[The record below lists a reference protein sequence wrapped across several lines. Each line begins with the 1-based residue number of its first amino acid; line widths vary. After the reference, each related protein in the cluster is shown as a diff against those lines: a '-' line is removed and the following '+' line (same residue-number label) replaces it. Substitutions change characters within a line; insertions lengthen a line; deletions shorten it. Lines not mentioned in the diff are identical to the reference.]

1 MGGMDWTIIDTE
13 TTGIASPIYTL
24 EIAAQRMRG
33 LVPVGRPFQ
42 VFLNHEVDVPREAQ
56 AVHGYSRKYLQEKG
70 ISPKQ
75 AHHSFAEYVAGTPL
89 AAYNLPYD
97 YDRVLVPEWSRLG
110 LRSNM
115 PRGFCVMRLTQKI
128 FSPSPAGN
136 YKLQSLRAHFRLPE
150 REAHSA
156 LGDVLT
162 VVDLIGSTLSPHLQ
176 RLGLADASA
185 ISRYLD
191 GAGYPEHLPFGKH
204 KGRHWKEAVTDRDM
218 LGWLQWLGR
227 QDDSVSSK
235 MAQWYLAQVDRLLA
249 SPAAKPAQPST
260 KDERVSS
267 SAGVAQATVIARA
280 NLPCP
285 HCSKMLAI
293 PKGRSGTVQC
303 PICSRAFQVDTR

>member
-1 MGGMDWTIIDTE
+1 MYWTIIDTE
-13 TTGIASPIYTL
+13 TTGIAAPIYTL

-33 LVPVGRPFQ
+33 LVPVGKPFQ

-56 AVHGYSRKYLQEKG
+56 AVHGYSRKFLQQNG
-70 ISPKQ
+70 ISPRQ

-97 YDRVLVPEWSRLG
+97 YDKVLVPEWSRLG
-110 LRSNM
+110 LRTSI
-115 PRGFCVMRLTQKI
+115 PRGFCVMRLTQKL

-162 VVDLIGSTLSPHLQ
+162 VVDLIGSALLPHLQ
-176 RLGLADASA
+176 RLGLGDASA

-191 GAGYPEHLPFGKH
+191 GAGYPDHLPFGKH
-204 KGRHWKEAVTDRDM
+204 KGRHWKEAVSDRDM
-218 LGWLQWLGR
+218 LGWLQWLAR
-227 QDDSVSSK
+227 QDDPTSSK
-235 MAQWYLAQVDRLLA
+235 MAEWYLAQVNRLVA
-249 SPAAKPAQPST
+249 SPGAKST
-260 KDERVSS
+260 QS
-267 SAGVAQATVIARA
+267 SAMDEKGSSAAGASQTTTVVRT
-280 NLPCP
+280 NVPCP
-285 HCSKMLAI
+285 HCAKMLAI

-303 PICSRAFQVDTR
+303 PACTRSFQVDTRQ